1 MSRIGSQII
10 EIPAGVTVTVSGG
23 RVVVKGPNGELTQ
36 EIRPE
41 IDVKVEDSKV
51 VTSVKIQT
59 NDSPALWGLT
69 RALINNMVKG
79 VTQDY
84 QKKLQMLGV
93 GYRAKKVSDS
103 KISLTVG
110 FSHPVDFEAPQGIN
124 LDVEENNVIVIK
136 GANKQL
142 VGLTAAKIRRIREP
156 EPYKGKGIRY
166 EDEYVKR
173 KPGKASKVL

>member
-173 KPGKASKVL
+173 KPGKAGKVL

>member
-1 MSRIGSQII
+1 MSRIGSQVI

-59 NDSPALWGLT
+59 NESPALWGLT

-79 VTQDY
+79 ATEDY

-110 FSHPVDFEAPQGIN
+110 FSHPVDFEAPEGVK

-173 KPGKASKVL
+173 KPGKAGKVL